1 MHYLHQQAF
10 LCLLGLLRLF
20 LLLRIRPGQMAF
32 QTFGY
37 SISRCIPFLQD
48 DQHHQID
55 SGYSKQ
61 PGNIYR

>member
-1 MHYLHQQAF
+1 MAF
-10 LCLLGLLRLF
+10 L
-20 LLLRIRPGQMAF
+20 
-32 QTFGY
+32 TFGY